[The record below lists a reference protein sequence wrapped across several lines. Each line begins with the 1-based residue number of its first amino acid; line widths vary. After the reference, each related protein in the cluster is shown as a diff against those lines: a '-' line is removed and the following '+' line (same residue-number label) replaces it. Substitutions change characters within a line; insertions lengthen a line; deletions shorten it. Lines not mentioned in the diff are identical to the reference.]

1 MNMKTYINSIKIAI
15 CLFIL
20 NGCIGYSLQPTLP
33 DGIKSVAIKPIINK
47 TSEPAIEIKVQ
58 EALAEFIQLDG
69 RLELTNQSEADAII
83 EITLTRYVNNPIAYK
98 SNTREFSPKTYLQ
111 GVHATALLRNN
122 TTGEIISK
130 TINHGESVFDFE
142 FDISNS
148 KRNVFSN
155 AADELVRMIYTDLI
169 EQW

>member
-1 MNMKTYINSIKIAI
+1 MKTYINYTKIAI
-15 CLFIL
+15 CLFVL
-20 NGCIGYSLQPTLP
+20 NGCVGYSFKPSLP
-33 DGIKSVAIKPIINK
+33 NGIESVAIKPIINK
-47 TSEPAIEIKVQ
+47 TTEPAIEIKVQ
-58 EALAEFIQLDG
+58 NALAEFIQLDG
-69 RLELTNQSEADAII
+69 RLELSNLSEADAII
-83 EITLTRYVNNPIAYK
+83 EITLTRYVNDPIAFK

-111 GVHATALLRNN
+111 GVHATAILRNRI
-122 TTGEIISK
+122 TGEIISK

-142 FDISNS
+142 YDISNS